1 MGAKWAK
8 TKIGVNISMCT
19 IDLQDIK
26 VQLYY
31 QGTASLT
38 IEQGILTSNYHP
50 HVKKFQND

>member
-1 MGAKWAK
+1 MDLPTDYGCEMGKN
-8 TKIGVNISMCT
+8 KIGVNISMCT

-38 IEQGILTSNYHP
+38 IEQ
-50 HVKKFQND
+50 

>member
-38 IEQGILTSNYHP
+38 IEQ
-50 HVKKFQND
+50 